1 MHLERVEIP
10 NRRTAFS
17 STSEPSTGQGSK
29 WPLSCSRSH
38 GMDSI
43 AVVYME
49 GLDVVLVGEEYE
61 LAGVIDGDVAAEEAQ
76 ACLDVF
82 LLHVAVG
89 TGNPVA

>member
-1 MHLERVEIP
+1 
-10 NRRTAFS
+10 
-17 STSEPSTGQGSK
+17 
-29 WPLSCSRSH
+29 
-38 GMDSI
+38 MDSI